1 MRRGPAGLVVD
12 AALQHRV
19 EQFLYR
25 EVRLLSELRLEE
37 WLGLFTDDARYWM
50 PARETV
56 GGQPDAVA
64 ADGEMAFFDD
74 DKAFLAARIERLCS
88 SPGPARQP
96 PPPVRPF
103 FSNPGDGKAGK
114 HQRPLAQAE
123 QPPSRMRYF
132 VSNVEIEE
140 AGNDELNVRCNLLVY
155 QSRLERT
162 EVLYV
167 GRREDRLR
175 PDGSSWRIA
184 RRKVILDQT
193 LIPRTMSTF
202 F

>member
-1 MRRGPAGLVVD
+1 MRPGRVGRMVD
-12 AALQHRV
+12 ATLQHRV

-25 EVRLLSELRLEE
+25 EVRLLSELRFEE
-37 WLGLFTDDARYWM
+37 WLDLFTDDARYWM

-56 GGQPDAVA
+56 GDRPDAVA

-74 DKAFLAARIERLCS
+74 DKPFLAARIERLRS
-88 SPGPARQP
+88 S
-96 PPPVRPF
+96 
-103 FSNPGDGKAGK
+103 
-114 HQRPLAQAE
+114 LAHAE

-132 VSNVEIEE
+132 VSNVEVEE
-140 AGNDELNVRCNLLVY
+140 ADGEELDVRCNLLVH

-175 PDGSSWRIA
+175 PEGESWRIA
-184 RRKVILDQT
+184 LRKVILDQT

>member
-1 MRRGPAGLVVD
+1 MRRGPGGLVVD

-37 WLGLFTDDARYWM
+37 WLELFTDDARYWM

-56 GGQPDAVA
+56 DGQPDAVA

-74 DKAFLAARIERLCS
+74 DKPFLAARIERLCS
-88 SPGPARQP
+88 S
-96 PPPVRPF
+96 
-103 FSNPGDGKAGK
+103 
-114 HQRPLAQAE
+114 LAHAE

-140 AGNDELNVRCNLLVY
+140 ADDNELDVRCNLLVY

-175 PDGSSWRIA
+175 PEGETWRIA
-184 RRKVILDQT
+184 LRRVILDQT

>member
-1 MRRGPAGLVVD
+1 MVSV
-12 AALQHRV
+12 ALQHRV

-37 WLGLFTDDARYWM
+37 WLDLFTDDVRYWM

-56 GGQPDAVA
+56 DGRADAVS
-64 ADGEMAFFDD
+64 ADGEMAYFDD
-74 DKAFLAARIERLCS
+74 DKGFLAARIERLRS
-88 SPGPARQP
+88 S
-96 PPPVRPF
+96 
-103 FSNPGDGKAGK
+103 
-114 HQRPLAQAE
+114 LAHAE

-132 VSNVEIEE
+132 ISNVEIFDVSDEE
-140 AGNDELNVRCNLLVY
+140 LDVRCNLLVY

-162 EVLYV
+162 EVMYV

-175 PDGSSWRIA
+175 RHGRQWRIA
-184 RRKVILDQT
+184 RRKIILDQT
-193 LIPRTMSTF
+193 LVPRTMSTF

>member
-1 MRRGPAGLVVD
+1 MVSAE
-12 AALQHRV
+12 LQHRV

-37 WLGLFTDDARYWM
+37 WLDLFTDDARYWM

-56 GGQPDAVA
+56 ADQPDAVA

-74 DKAFLAARIERLCS
+74 DKTFLAARIERLQS
-88 SPGPARQP
+88 S
-96 PPPVRPF
+96 
-103 FSNPGDGKAGK
+103 
-114 HQRPLAQAE
+114 LAHAE
-123 QPPSRMRYF
+123 RPPSRMRYF
-132 VSNVEIEE
+132 ISNVEIEE
-140 AGNDELNVRCNLLVY
+140 MDNGELDIRCNLLAY

-162 EVLYV
+162 EVTYV

-175 PDGSSWRIA
+175 PEGDSWRIA
-184 RRKVILDQT
+184 LRKVILDQT
-193 LIPRTMSTF
+193 LVPRTMSTF

>member
-1 MRRGPAGLVVD
+1 MRRGPGGLVVD

-37 WLGLFTDDARYWM
+37 WLELFTDDARYWM

-56 GGQPDAVA
+56 DGQPDAVA

-74 DKAFLAARIERLCS
+74 DKAFLAARIERLRS
-88 SPGPARQP
+88 S
-96 PPPVRPF
+96 
-103 FSNPGDGKAGK
+103 
-114 HQRPLAQAE
+114 LAHAE

-132 VSNVEIEE
+132 VSNVEIGE
-140 AGNDELNVRCNLLVY
+140 ASDGELDVRCNLLVY

-175 PDGSSWRIA
+175 PDGGSWRIA
-184 RRKVILDQT
+184 QRKVILDQT

>member
-1 MRRGPAGLVVD
+1 MRPGRVGRMVD

-25 EVRLLSELRLEE
+25 EVRLLSELRFEE
-37 WLGLFTDDARYWM
+37 WLDLFADDARYWM

-56 GGQPDAVA
+56 AGRPDAVA
-64 ADGEMAFFDD
+64 AEGEMAFFDD
-74 DKAFLAARIERLCS
+74 DKPFLAARIERLRS
-88 SPGPARQP
+88 S
-96 PPPVRPF
+96 
-103 FSNPGDGKAGK
+103 
-114 HQRPLAQAE
+114 LAHAE

-132 VSNVEIEE
+132 VSNVEVDD
-140 AGNDELNVRCNLLVY
+140 AGGDELAVRCNLLVY

-175 PDGSSWRIA
+175 PEGDSWRIA
-184 RRKVILDQT
+184 LRKVILDQT